1 MALKELK
8 APSVCERISK
18 RSFLLFRRSSRILIW
33 IRKNRIYLNFKISQY
48 INFFTFCRWF
58 EISLDACL
66 RSWSS
71 SDASDL
77 ALQFNLALRILRID
91 FPFALFTFRSF
102 SVCEM
107 ILLKLLLHTR
117 QDLPEFIR
125 SSPEFGVQIPF
136 GIWQSYSRST
146 RCRLIHPRSLFS
158 EVLSFLPFQASSVQ
172 HFGFAGI
179 RLVDF
184 HRRCASRR
192 NILPKIYLNQSST
205 CCRCWRAFNT
215 ATQPHDV
222 RTLLALKLIWTLCL
236 MHPTWMANAGG
247 SGARV
252 GSTNLVPTGDTVT
265 RRPKLPT
272 DLLYWRF
279 STVESLHCTGHWIT
293 LRIALSI
300 RLPDAHPWPRC
311 GSYWGVL
318 VSLTQLAGSIA
329 CVRCA
334 AILRG
339 LHSVRRWLLKV
350 LVVCLCQCW

>member
-1 MALKELK
+1 MHQLLH
-8 APSVCERISK
+8 
-18 RSFLLFRRSSRILIW
+18 FLPVVRNFSGCLFTIMKQLW
-33 IRKNRIYLNFKISQY
+33 
-48 INFFTFCRWF
+48 
-58 EISLDACL
+58 CL
-66 RSWSS
+66 RSG
-71 SDASDL
+71 ASIQSGASYFKNWL
-77 ALQFNLALRILRID
+77 SIC
-91 FPFALFTFRSF
+91 SVYF
-102 SVCEM
+102 SVFLSLWNDFIE
-107 ILLKLLLHTR
+107 ITSAHSSRLARVHSKLSR
-117 QDLPEFIR
+117 IWR
-125 SSPEFGVQIPF
+125 VQIPF

-205 CCRCWRAFNT
+205 CRCWRAFNT

-279 STVESLHCTGHWIT
+279 STGESLHWTGHWIT

-334 AILRG
+334 AMLRG